1 MPSHCYYDTCHDS
14 FSEPKTR
21 QTTLVTAL
29 VRETTTSWMRKANVD
44 DGHDT
49 AAGGYS
55 YHDAGDEADRHE
67 QKQDE
72 ERQHILE
79 PY

>member
-1 MPSHCYYDTCHDS
+1 
-14 FSEPKTR
+14 
-21 QTTLVTAL
+21 
-29 VRETTTSWMRKANVD
+29 MRKANVD